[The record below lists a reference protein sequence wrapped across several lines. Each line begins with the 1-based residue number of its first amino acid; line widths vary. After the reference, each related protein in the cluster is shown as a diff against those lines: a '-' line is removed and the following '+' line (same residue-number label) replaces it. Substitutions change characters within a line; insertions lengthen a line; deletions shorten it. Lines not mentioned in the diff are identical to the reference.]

1 MSIKLIITCVF
12 IAALAIGYCLGII
25 VTSTEQTSIL
35 ETLNYV
41 EQTDERIFKLAMRH
55 HNAEFCL
62 LERDASEFVFYR
74 EGEQCLLFNQSF
86 REYLLEL
93 IYTSQLEAKLILI
106 EEQ

>member
-1 MSIKLIITCVF
+1 MNITLIITGVF
-12 IAALAIGYCLGII
+12 IAALAIGYCLGVI
-25 VTSTEQTSIL
+25 VTSTEQKSIL

-74 EGEQCLLFNQSF
+74 NGEQCLFFNQSF

-93 IYTSQLEAKLILI
+93 IYTEQLETKLNLM
-106 EEQ
+106 EE